1 MAGVGALWGCFCP
14 PPLCPVRVQMLLP
27 TVVEAVPVAVPCG
40 HDGEPSPTVGNWP
53 VPTEERSWNAKYS
66 ITRGILAFVRM
77 RCPVQTGASQMRFQ
91 TWFLHLSGI
100 EAQRDLTNRCLTR
113 TCADTHRDTRTQ
125 RQRLLFCKATL
136 ILWCRHP
143 PASFLMQ
150 TSLESVL
157 LQFPIPDARE
167 GEVSP
172 RCQRGWDA
180 GVIW

>member
-113 TCADTHRDTRTQ
+113 TCADTHRQRHTHTETEAAVLQSNSNSVVSTSTR
-125 RQRLLFCKATL
+125 F
-136 ILWCRHP
+136 
-143 PASFLMQ
+143 F
-150 TSLESVL
+150 
-157 LQFPIPDARE
+157 PDADVP
-167 GEVSP
+167 GVSLAAVP
-172 RCQRGWDA
+172 YP
-180 GVIW
+180 